1 MTLVLHPD
9 VIAFAS
15 VVPEVADAL
24 STHSAREAALKQLQR
39 DKPSRNDR
47 ANAMRR
53 DQEAGADA
61 IEAGEP
67 MPKTGKHLAAHERA
81 VADHERAMGAAQVAL
96 ARIETRVMALVEEHK
111 SEWVARAEADYAD
124 AIDACREAIDAL
136 SLTTAQLGRA
146 LAIKRY
152 IRTFPR
158 DRYSGAINFSLK
170 ELRQTNGG
178 EYTLSLCSSCAC
190 VAGRPAREPAGAQA
204 HVHLS
209 TPRSARI
216 ANR

>member
-9 VIAFAS
+9 VVAFAS

-24 STHSAREAALKQLQR
+24 STYREREAALKRLQR

-81 VADHERAMGAAQVAL
+81 VADHERAMGAAQIAL
-96 ARIETRVMALVEEHK
+96 ARTEARVMALIEEHK
-111 SEWVARAEADYAD
+111 SEWLARAESDYAG

-136 SLTTAQLGRA
+136 ALTTARVGRA

-152 IRTFPR
+152 LGAFPR
-158 DRYSGAINFSLK
+158 DRYAGATNFSLK

-178 EYTLSLCSSCAC
+178 EYTITHVVPALTSL
-190 VAGRPAREPAGAQA
+190 VERLENPPEPKPVVRHPLLAQRA
-204 HVHLS
+204 
-209 TPRSARI
+209 
-216 ANR
+216 